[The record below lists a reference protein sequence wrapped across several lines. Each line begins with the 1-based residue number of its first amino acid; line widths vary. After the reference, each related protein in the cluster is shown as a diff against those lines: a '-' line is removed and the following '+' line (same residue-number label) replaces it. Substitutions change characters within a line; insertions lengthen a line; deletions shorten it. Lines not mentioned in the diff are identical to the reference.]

1 MRGWF
6 ERWGLPTR
14 IRVDNGNPWSTRKDL
29 PAALALWWIGLGIEP
44 IWNPPRRPTENAFVE
59 RCQGLIEPWGEP
71 TQCPDFATWEE
82 RLGEICQVQRE
93 EYETARG
100 CTRLEAHPE
109 LKQVRR
115 PYQEATEGEEWQ
127 LGRVLSHLAAGCWP
141 RQVSKIGQI
150 HIYGQRYCVGRRY
163 RRQQVLVHL
172 DAERVEWVV
181 QGKDGTELIRHAAK
195 QLTAE
200 RICAL
205 KVSQPRP
212 LSNKEKERQMRKAA
226 ATQL

>member
-6 ERWGLPTR
+6 ARWGLPDR
-14 IRVDNGNPWSTRKDL
+14 VRVDHGNPWSTRKDL
-29 PAALALWWIGLGIEP
+29 PSAMALWWIGLGIEV
-44 IWNPPRRPTENAFVE
+44 IYNRPRRPTDNALVE
-59 RCQGLIEPWGEP
+59 RCQGLIEPWAEP
-71 TQCPDFATWEE
+71 TRCPNFATWEE
-82 RLGEICQVQRE
+82 RLAEVCQIQRE

-100 CTRLEAHPE
+100 CTRLEAYPQ
-109 LKQVRR
+109 LKEVRR
-115 PYQEATEGEEWQ
+115 PYQEETEEEQWQ
-127 LGRVLSHLAAGCWP
+127 LARVLAYLAQGRWP

-163 RRQQVLVHL
+163 RRQQVIVYL

-181 QGKDGTELIRHAAK
+181 QGTDGTELKRHAAK

-200 RICAL
+200 RIRAL

-212 LSNKEKERQMRKAA
+212 LSNKEKARQMRKAA
-226 ATQL
+226 EAKL